1 MSQERKLIRNR
12 NRAIVVYRLHLE
24 GLTHNEIAE
33 HLGVKSKHV
42 KSLILLGE
50 RLESLKEEA

>member
-1 MSQERKLIRNR
+1 MSKEKKLIRNR
-12 NRAIVVYRLHLE
+12 NKAIVVYRLHCR
-24 GLTHNEIAE
+24 GLTHNEIAD
-33 HLGVKSKHV
+33 HLNVKPKHV